1 MGNRNLDGDSNMSWM
16 LILICV
22 SLNNPNDVPGI
33 ITMIHKSQEDC
44 EKSLSTMTYWLKFN
58 SFKIDGKCVKN
69 Y

>member
-1 MGNRNLDGDSNMSWM
+1 M

-22 SLNNPNDVPGI
+22 SINNPNDVPGI